1 MSEASEEL
9 GDRIRALIGHKPGIT
24 EKKMFGGY
32 GFMLYGN
39 MVVGSMS
46 TGELLMRVGPERHA
60 EAIARPGASAMVQAG
75 REMIGFV
82 MVAYDAIEDDADLK
96 EAIDFAWTFVKTLPP
111 KDAKPASKAPA
122 KKAVAKK
129 AIAKRAAA
137 RKATAR

>member
-1 MSEASEEL
+1 MSVASDEL
-9 GDRIRALIGHKPGIT
+9 GDRIRNLIGHKPGIT

-60 EAIARPGASAMVQAG
+60 AAVARPGASAMVQAG

-82 MVAYDAIEDDADLK
+82 MVANDAIEDDGDLK
-96 EAIDFAWTFVKTLPP
+96 DAIDFAWNFVKTMPP
-111 KDAKPASKAPA
+111 KDAASAKKASVKKTVAKKAPA
-122 KKAVAKK
+122 KKAPAKT
-129 AIAKRAAA
+129 AKR
-137 RKATAR
+137 T